1 MSKEAASA
9 DLQAAAYW
17 QNVAGSDRS
26 EINVAITQVSV
37 LTAAARR
44 EEKEPNEGRRR
55 TRGSRW
61 VQAV

>member
-17 QNVAGSDRS
+17 RNVARSDRS
-26 EINVAITQVSV
+26 EINVAVTKVSE

-44 EEKEPNEGRRR
+44 EESEPREGPRRA
-55 TRGSRW
+55 RGLS
-61 VQAV
+61 AG